1 MTASRHTWKAA
12 LWMGGA
18 LVSFM
23 AMAIS
28 GRELSQ
34 ELDTFQILFFRSI
47 VSLAVISAL
56 LTRSGWGQIKTRRV
70 KQHLLRNLTHFG
82 GQFGWFYAIA
92 LIPLADVFAIEFT
105 MPVWTAIFAALF
117 LNERLT
123 PPRIF
128 AVVMGLIGMALI
140 LRPGLGLISPGAI
153 AMVLGAICFALAN
166 TATKSLTG
174 TETPLSILFYMVV
187 IQLPMALVPSLIHW
201 QTPSPATWPW
211 LLLVGSTALSAH
223 YCVARAFQHADATVV
238 VPMDFLRLP
247 LIAVVGALFYNEP
260 LDGFIIAG
268 AVVMCIGNGVS
279 IRAEKSMPPAAR
291 G

>member
-1 MTASRHTWKAA
+1 MPAFRHTWKAA

-34 ELDTFQILFFRSI
+34 ELGTFQILFFRSI

-56 LTRSGWGQIKTRRV
+56 LTRSGWGQIKTRRA

-140 LRPGLGLISPGAI
+140 LRPGAGLISPGAI

-187 IQLPMALVPSLIHW
+187 IQLPMSLVPSLIHW

-211 LLLVGSTALSAH
+211 LLLVGTTALSAH

-260 LDGFIIAG
+260 LDGFILAG
-268 AVVMCIGNGVS
+268 AIIMCIGNGVS
-279 IRAEKSMPPAAR
+279 IRSEKRKS
-291 G
+291 

>member
-1 MTASRHTWKAA
+1 
-12 LWMGGA
+12 MGGA

>member
-1 MTASRHTWKAA
+1 MTTSRHTWKAA

-34 ELDTFQILFFRSI
+34 ELGTFQILFFRSI

-56 LTRSGWGQIKTRRV
+56 LTRSGWGQIKTRRPT
-70 KQHLLRNLTHFG
+70 QHLLRNLTHFG

-105 MPVWTAIFAALF
+105 MPVWTAMFAALF

-123 PPRIF
+123 PHRIF
-128 AVVMGLIGMALI
+128 AVVMGIIGMALI
-140 LRPGLGLISPGAI
+140 LRPGAGLISPGAI

-187 IQLPMALVPSLIHW
+187 IQFPMALVPSLIHW

-260 LDGFIIAG
+260 LDGFILAG

-279 IRAEKSMPPAAR
+279 IRAEKSRPPAAR

>member
-56 LTRSGWGQIKTRRV
+56 LTRSGWGQSKARRL

-117 LNERLT
+117 LNEHLT

>member
-34 ELDTFQILFFRSI
+34 ELGTFQILFFRSI

-140 LRPGLGLISPGAI
+140 LRPGAGLISPGAI

-174 TETPLSILFYMVV
+174 TETPLAIIFYMVV